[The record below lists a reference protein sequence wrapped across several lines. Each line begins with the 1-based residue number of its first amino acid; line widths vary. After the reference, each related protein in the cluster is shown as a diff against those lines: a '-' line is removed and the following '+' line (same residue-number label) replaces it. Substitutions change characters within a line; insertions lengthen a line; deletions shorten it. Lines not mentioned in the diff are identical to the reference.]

1 MERRESFGGTR
12 TRVVEVDGAGPPF
25 LLLHG
30 YSDSADT
37 WRPVLRELSRLGR
50 GAVAVDLPGFGRADR
65 ANGGPLLPQVDRFVD
80 ALAEAHPGGI
90 LVGNSLGGVAGLR
103 AAQRSELP
111 VAGIVGASPAGL
123 GHAPWVT
130 AISRNRYVQTIAR
143 APVPL
148 PRPVMH
154 RLLAQA
160 YRRVACVRPDAVEP
174 EVANAYASHFRNRD
188 DVKRIVQGAFT
199 LLQELDEEDCYDL
212 ASIEKPVML
221 VWGKSDRLVPSS
233 GAQRVLD
240 AVPGTRLELL
250 PRVGHLPQIES
261 PRRFT
266 ELIVDFADEL
276 A

>member
-37 WRPVLRELSRLGR
+37 WRPVLRELGRLGR
-50 GAVAVDLPGFGRADR
+50 RGIAVDLPGFGRADR
-65 ANGGPLLPQVDRFVD
+65 ANGGPLLPQIDRFVD
-80 ALAEAHPGGI
+80 ALAAAEPGGVV
-90 LVGNSLGGVAGLR
+90 VGNSLGGVAGLR
-103 AAQRSELP
+103 AAQRSDLP

-148 PRPVMH
+148 PRPLMH

-160 YRRVACVRPDAVEP
+160 YRRVACVRPGAVEP
-174 EVANAYASHFRNRD
+174 AVARAYASHYRNRD
-188 DVKRIVQGAFT
+188 DVKRIVEGAFT
-199 LLQELDEEDCYDL
+199 LLRELDEEDCYDL
-212 ASIEKPVML
+212 ASIKTPVML
-221 VWGKSDRLVPSS
+221 VWGKQDRLVPPS

-250 PRVGHLPQIES
+250 PRVGHLPQVES

-266 ELIVDFADEL
+266 ELIVDFADGL